1 MGPMRALLLLPFL
14 AACAHVQTETLVEP
28 EPLFELTR
36 ATLDIDAPPPT
47 PYDIGTPVTLVEVS
61 RSEASAFK
69 AEAVRLQSH
78 SEPNC
83 RQLADA
89 IAAHLDDVKMYERAL
104 IRYVGSYKFYGVG
117 HSYQSDGKWMIR
129 IARRLDEL
137 NSRSL
142 VDELRTLRHET
153 SHTLG
158 AGEWRIGEEWSAY
171 DYAERCR

>member
-1 MGPMRALLLLPFL
+1 
-14 AACAHVQTETLVEP
+14 
-28 EPLFELTR
+28 
-36 ATLDIDAPPPT
+36 
-47 PYDIGTPVTLVEVS
+47 
-61 RSEASAFK
+61 
-69 AEAVRLQSH
+69 
-78 SEPNC
+78 
-83 RQLADA
+83 
-89 IAAHLDDVKMYERAL
+89 MYERAL

>member
-1 MGPMRALLLLPFL
+1 MRVLLVLPIL
-14 AACAHVQTETLVEP
+14 AACVQVHTETLVEP
-28 EPLFELTR
+28 EPQFELTR

-47 PYDIGTPVTLVEVS
+47 PYDIGTPVTLKEVS
-61 RSEASAFK
+61 RAEAAAFK
-69 AEAVRLQSH
+69 AEATRLQSH

-83 RQLADA
+83 RQLAGA
-89 IAAHLDDVKMYERAL
+89 IAIHLDDVKMYERAL

-117 HSYQSDGKWMIR
+117 HSYETDGKWMIR

-137 NSRSL
+137 NPRSL
-142 VDELRTLRHET
+142 VDEVRTLRHET

-158 AGEWRIGEEWSAY
+158 ASEWRIGNEWSAY